1 MDPDMNKYDLNHR
14 VSHHPK
20 MSDAEWEDAYR
31 AAWAAY
37 YTPDH
42 IRTILRRSAACKL
55 GRPGT
60 TLSTILWF
68 YLMILFEGV
77 HPLEGGALRLKFR
90 RDRRHGMPRESPFV
104 FYPRYGVETLDQ
116 DVALLDGLSA
126 AARRIL
132 DEVLAAPDR
141 WTYSDLAIEAPKADE
156 YEALELYHATAG
168 GEAALA
174 RKHRDDAI
182 REGAPPA
189 AARPAA
195 APVPSA
201 AG

>member
-1 MDPDMNKYDLNHR
+1 
-14 VSHHPK
+14 

-90 RDRRHGMPRESPFV
+90 RDRRHGMPRESPSCSIRATAAR
-104 FYPRYGVETLDQ
+104 PSQ
-116 DVALLDGLSA
+116 DVALLVGLSA
-126 AARRIL
+126 LQGDPRRGAGGARSLDLQRSRHRAAESRR
-132 DEVLAAPDR
+132 
-141 WTYSDLAIEAPKADE
+141 
-156 YEALELYHATAG
+156 YEALDLYHATAG

-174 RKHRDDAI
+174 RKYRGDAI
-182 REGAPPA
+182 REGGSTAPK
-189 AARPAA
+189 AA
-195 APVPSA
+195 APSVAATVSA
-201 AG
+201 S